1 MVSRPHP
8 KIRGD
13 PLWDDVIIKELRKTG
28 ATQTQEGGVLNQVG
42 REKDDVGRLLVRLQ
56 TLVPQEALRCEPHVC
71 RELWEESSQTMN

>member
-28 ATQTQEGGVLNQVG
+28 ATQTQEGGG
-42 REKDDVGRLLVRLQ
+42 G
-56 TLVPQEALRCEPHVC
+56 C
-71 RELWEESSQTMN
+71 